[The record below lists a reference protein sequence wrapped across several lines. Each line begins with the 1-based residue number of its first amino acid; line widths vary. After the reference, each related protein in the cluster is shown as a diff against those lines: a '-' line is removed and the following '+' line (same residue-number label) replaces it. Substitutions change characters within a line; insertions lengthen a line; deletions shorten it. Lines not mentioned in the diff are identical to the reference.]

1 MKITLRTVGDF
12 LDHEHELMVAC
23 TGASCGEHKGVGL
36 TELAGR
42 LGRDRDLYGDPPPLA
57 RCPRCG
63 SPSRLY
69 VLGYR
74 GSVK

>member
-1 MKITLRTVGDF
+1 MEITLRTVGDF
-12 LDHEHELMVAC
+12 LDHEHELMLAC
-23 TGASCGEHKGVGL
+23 TGANCGEHRDVDL
-36 TELAGR
+36 AELAGR
-42 LGRDRDLYGDPPPLA
+42 LGRDRNLYGDPPSLA

-74 GSVK
+74 GPVR